1 MTMVKKLGAA
11 ALGFLMLGLSGCG
24 KAPVLGVL
32 LPTTGRAAT
41 YGESMSN
48 AIHLA
53 LDEAHTKG
61 SAPKGLKVVWGDS
74 ASDPKV
80 GVRELLKL
88 VKDDGA
94 NMVIGGCTSDVA
106 NAMLPV
112 INRRKILLLSPSA
125 SAPELTK
132 KSDYFFRVFPSDEL
146 EGIRAGTFLYQD
158 QGRKKVLIFSSGSVH
173 ARGIEPEFRLQYEQ
187 NLGGKIV
194 GRVLLTDDNWQR
206 EAVDFL
212 TSAQP
217 DGAYVVA
224 YAGETVQVIT
234 LLRKNRFKGTIC
246 TTSALYDRA
255 VLNANKKVLDGV
267 YFPLP
272 SFDPHSDKP
281 IVKAFVTAYQ
291 ARFGTEP
298 DIFAAHAYDATRLS
312 LLVLGKAKY
321 LASDE
326 LRKTIH
332 FDVTDFPGVTGEIR
346 FDDYGDVH
354 HIPVMYIVKNGKVL
368 NFDIYRKKL
377 LQRIRNKLRSLANG

>member
-1 MTMVKKLGAA
+1 MTTVKKLGAA
-11 ALGFLMLGLSGCG
+11 ALGFLILGLSGCS
-24 KAPVLGVL
+24 KTPVLGVL

-53 LDEAHTKG
+53 LDEAYKNG
-61 SAPKGLKVVWGDS
+61 SAPEGLKVVWADS

-88 VKDDGA
+88 AKDDGA
-94 NMVIGGCTSDVA
+94 NMVIGGCTSAVA
-106 NAMLPV
+106 KAMLPV
-112 INRRKILLLSPSA
+112 MNRRKILVLSPSA
-125 SAPELTK
+125 SAPDLTK
-132 KSDYFFRVFPSDEL
+132 KSPYFFRVFPSDEL

-158 QGRKKVLIFSSGSVH
+158 QGRQKVVIFSSGTVH

-194 GRVLLTDDNWQR
+194 GRVLLTDSNWRQ
-206 EAVDFL
+206 EGADIL
-212 TSAQP
+212 TSTQP

-224 YAGETVQVIT
+224 YARQTVQVIK
-234 LLRKNRFKGTIC
+234 LLRQNRFRGTIC
-246 TTSALYDRA
+246 ATSALYDRA
-255 VLNANKKVLDGV
+255 VLDANEKILNDV

-281 IVKAFVTAYQ
+281 VVKTFVTAYQ

-298 DIFAAHAYDATRLS
+298 DIFAAHAYDATRVS
-312 LLVLGKAKY
+312 LFVLRKAKY

-332 FDVTDFPGVTGEIR
+332 FDVTNFPGVTGEIR

-354 HIPVMYIVKNGKVL
+354 HIPVMYIIKNGKVL
-368 NFDIYRKKL
+368 NFDVYRKKL
-377 LQRIRNKLRSLANG
+377 LRQIQRKLRSLTNG